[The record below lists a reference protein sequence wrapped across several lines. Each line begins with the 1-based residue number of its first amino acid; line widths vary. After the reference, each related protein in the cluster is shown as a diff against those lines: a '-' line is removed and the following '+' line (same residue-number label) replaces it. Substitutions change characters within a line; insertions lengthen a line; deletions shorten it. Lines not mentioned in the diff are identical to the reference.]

1 MRYRGF
7 LPCPDPFLECQRF
20 VNLHFIRARSSLILF
35 FRIVPLLYIT
45 LFVGMVE
52 RKKKIVDGE
61 WGEEYL
67 VSAGKYTLEKLGE
80 WATYDKRT
88 LTYQVKIRLV
98 ISTIRTQHRNRTS
111 NIVWKNDHNN
121 QYYILSKKV

>member
-1 MRYRGF
+1 
-7 LPCPDPFLECQRF
+7 
-20 VNLHFIRARSSLILF
+20 
-35 FRIVPLLYIT
+35 
-45 LFVGMVE
+45 MVE

-88 LTYQVKIRLV
+88 LTYQVKTRLV

-111 NIVWKNDHNN
+111 NIV
-121 QYYILSKKV
+121 